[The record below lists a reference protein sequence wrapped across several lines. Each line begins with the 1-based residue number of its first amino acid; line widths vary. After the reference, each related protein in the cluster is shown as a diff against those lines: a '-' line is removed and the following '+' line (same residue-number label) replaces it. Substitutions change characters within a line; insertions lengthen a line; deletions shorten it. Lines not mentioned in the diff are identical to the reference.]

1 MGSLTTV
8 KNMLLV
14 PFLQFFS
21 MIQAYLPFDLM
32 GMLGLSAVATVA
44 AGLTFNLDTLSGK

>member
-8 KNMLLV
+8 MNIILV

-32 GMLGLSAVATVA
+32 GMLGLSAAAAVT